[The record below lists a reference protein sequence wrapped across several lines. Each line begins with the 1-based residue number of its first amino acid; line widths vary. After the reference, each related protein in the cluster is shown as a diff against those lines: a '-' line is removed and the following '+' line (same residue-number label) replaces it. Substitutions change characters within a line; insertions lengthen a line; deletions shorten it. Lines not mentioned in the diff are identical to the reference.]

1 MMLSISWKN
10 RKKVRTKVAVF
21 LVSVLNGHVLSFT
34 GASLEMVS
42 NNANAFT
49 VTLTTPQKKRQVAKV
64 TPFEKAEEQVENE
77 GSDNLAQEVFMLETR
92 DSLDSPPLNEI
103 EDDPLAGFESNEGI
117 NDAVQPQPSTS
128 SGFGMLR
135 LANFAIDP
143 ANVSS
148 SSNQDNSLS
157 IEQSSSWH
165 IAQGVAPPE
174 EPDPSIQMLMS
185 PPSYI
190 SSLPVEPLPPDQAFS
205 SNFSTF
211 VVQPPP
217 SQVVQPSQTNLTV
230 QFPLQLLSK
239 ELNICYPLL
248 CNTEAHRSDYVI
260 LTMHMNN
267 SINYFAKLFIPLR
280 KASMIFSPRSLPKG
294 GNLEYFRY
302 IKHSMFKHHV
312 LFLFFRDKYYYC
324 INDPIYDARSE
335 PL

>member
-1 MMLSISWKN
+1 MLYFWS
-10 RKKVRTKVAVF
+10 VF
-21 LVSVLNGHVLSFT
+21 LNGHVLSFI

-148 SSNQDNSLS
+148 SSNHSPS
-157 IEQSSSWH
+157 STEQSSSWH

-174 EPDPSIQMLMS
+174 DLILQ
-185 PPSYI
+185 
-190 SSLPVEPLPPDQAFS
+190 F
-205 SNFSTF
+205 NF
-211 VVQPPP
+211 
-217 SQVVQPSQTNLTV
+217 
-230 QFPLQLLSK
+230 
-239 ELNICYPLL
+239 
-248 CNTEAHRSDYVI
+248 
-260 LTMHMNN
+260 
-267 SINYFAKLFIPLR
+267 
-280 KASMIFSPRSLPKG
+280 
-294 GNLEYFRY
+294 
-302 IKHSMFKHHV
+302 
-312 LFLFFRDKYYYC
+312 
-324 INDPIYDARSE
+324 
-335 PL
+335 